1 MRPYLVIQM
10 SFSIN
15 DDFLNVEPS
24 VIERLENPL
33 DFLNMDQGCRTAAR
47 NSVNETIAR
56 QEQEI

>member
-1 MRPYLVIQM
+1 M